1 MAGDLSI
8 EWRWV
13 LVALATWRLT
23 HLLAEEDGPFDAV
36 LRLRQWVGDGFIGR
50 AMDCFHCLSLWL
62 AAPLALFVSREPLAW
77 LLAWLAASGAA
88 GLLHL
93 ATQARDKT
101 P

>member
-77 LLAWLAASGAA
+77 LLAWLAASGTA

>member
-36 LRLRQWVGDGFIGR
+36 VRLRQWVGDGLLGR

-62 AAPLALFVSREPLAW
+62 AAPLALYVSREPGPW
-77 LLAWLAASGAA
+77 LMAWLAASGAA

-93 ATQARDKT
+93 ATHPQDKA